1 MNACTYHELPQE
13 NTIPIWLLPCTC
25 GTQRCHCN
33 AMLKPDILCILGHP
47 YNSPPPPPEAPT
59 PKITIQFIA
68 FTYCNDIFSDET
80 SERKNVKYQPL
91 INNIIARGWNVAPL
105 IVLASGAK
113 ATTHIPSMKE
123 LEIKLKLPTSQIKN
137 TFKQINI
144 ITIQYAHSI
153 LIHKRRIEYRQS
165 IVDLHN
171 HT

>member
-1 MNACTYHELPQE
+1 M
-13 NTIPIWLLPCTC
+13 
-25 GTQRCHCN
+25 
-33 AMLKPDILCILGHP
+33 
-47 YNSPPPPPEAPT
+47 
-59 PKITIQFIA
+59 
-68 FTYCNDIFSDET
+68 
-80 SERKNVKYQPL
+80 KYQPL